1 MKANGSSNMER
12 TKSARTGIHVVG
24 RRDRTQF
31 PLSGVDDGMP
41 GVYRSTI
48 GEAALENLG
57 VGIVVSNSQGT
68 ITLVNAAAKQLSQ
81 MDPEGKAL
89 SAAPSIWGEM
99 SNIKGRRVPVAEWPC
114 MKALRGKTTVSTACH
129 LVRRDGSSCD
139 VLFGACPIRGAES
152 QIVGSLSSLTDITDH
167 KQKEFVLREEAVL
180 SERNRIAADIHD
192 TVVQGLYAIV
202 LQLEAAEE
210 EIIGSPGQARQR
222 LRRVREIARESLAD
236 ARRSIWTLC
245 QESLYNEDPATAL
258 AFLAQK
264 LFQGKPVKL
273 QLSLAKDTRVLPAQM
288 RIELLRIGKEALSN
302 ILKHARAT
310 TVTVELACLE
320 RELRL
325 SVVDD
330 GRGFVSESLPGSQG
344 GFGLFGMRKRAERL
358 GGKLVVESRPERGT
372 QVVAHLPLPIHL
384 ARQCA

>member
-1 MKANGSSNMER
+1 MTANRSSNMKR
-12 TKSARTGIHVVG
+12 TKRARTGIYVAG
-24 RRDRTQF
+24 SRDRTQF
-31 PLSGVDDGMP
+31 PLAGVDDGMP

-48 GEAALENLG
+48 AEAALGNSG

-68 ITLVNAAAKQLSQ
+68 ITLVNAPAKQLSQ

-99 SNIKGRRVPVAEWPC
+99 SNIKGRRVLVAQWPC
-114 MKALRGKTTVSTACH
+114 MKALRGKTTVSTTCH

-152 QIVGSLSSLTDITDH
+152 QIIGTLSSLTDITDH
-167 KQKEFVLREEAVL
+167 KQKECMLREEAVL
-180 SERNRIAADIHD
+180 SERDRIAADIHD
-192 TVVQGLYAIV
+192 TVVQGLNAIV

-210 EIIGSPGQARQR
+210 EIIESPEQARQR

-236 ARRSIWTLC
+236 ARRSMWTLC
-245 QESLYNEDPATAL
+245 QESLDNEDPATAL
-258 AFLAQK
+258 ALLAQK

-273 QLSLAKDTRVLPAQM
+273 QLSLAKDTRALPAKM

-310 TVTVELACLE
+310 RVTVELACLD

-325 SVVDD
+325 SVMDD
-330 GRGFVSESLPGSQG
+330 GRGFVSESLPSSHG
-344 GFGLFGMRKRAERL
+344 GFGLFGMRRRAERL
-358 GGKLVVESRPERGT
+358 GGRLVVESRPERGT
-372 QVVAHLPLPIHL
+372 KVVAHLPLPIHL